1 MAPGPLALATSDDDA
16 YDDDEDDSMHV
27 NGFGASFAVQAAAH
41 TRDDSLSSLDDSSV
55 LLRDSPRGALALSIP
70 HEAMRHAA
78 ASHEQAQ
85 RDQADR
91 LSRSLH
97 ASQLRG

>member
-1 MAPGPLALATSDDDA
+1 MAPGPLTLATSDDDA
-16 YDDDEDDSMHV
+16 YDDEDDSMHV
-27 NGFGASFAVQAAAH
+27 NGFGASFAAQAVAH
-41 TRDDSLSSLDDSSV
+41 TRDDSLSSLDDSSA
-55 LLRDSPRGALALSIP
+55 LDSPRGALAMSIP
-70 HEAMRHAA
+70 PVEAMRHAA